1 MAKKRIGIFTGGG
14 DVPGLNIAIKS
25 VVLNACEDD
34 YDVIGIRR
42 GWGGLLNY
50 EIGNQ
55 ESHNKYIRPLTP
67 FEVRRVDRS
76 GGTFLH
82 TSRTNPSH
90 VRPREVPEFLK
101 DSPKGK
107 VVNEETGAKDYT
119 EHILEVLEHLGID

>member
-34 YDVIGIRR
+34 YEVIGIRR

-55 ESHNKYIRPLTP
+55 AAHDLYIRPLTP
-67 FEVRRVDRS
+67 AMVRRVDRS

-90 VRPREVPEFLK
+90 VRPHESLN
-101 DSPKGK
+101 S
-107 VVNEETGAKDYT
+107 
-119 EHILEVLEHLGID
+119 